1 MARVREGPSTPDEGG
16 HAQGLAVTGGVITSA
31 GVVLAGTFS
40 VLAVLPLVAL
50 TQIGIT
56 VAFGVLLDTFVV
68 RLILVPALTFELG
81 RRIWWPSRLARR
93 SVVAGE
99 LVREP
104 ELAPDGGRPRPRARR
119 PGPSCCASASSPAAC
134 TSRLRRSVP
143 GRRGD
148 GLLSPN
154 RTKGGF
160 RLYGA
165 DDIAR
170 VLAMR
175 ANLERGLSAAE
186 AARLALSETHDGA
199 TPLLAEAAAELD
211 AALSIFD
218 EASAQAV
225 LDRLFGR
232 LSIDAALREG
242 GRPYLHEL
250 GERWQRGEVSIA
262 QEHFAATAVRGRLM
276 AMARGWGRGSGP
288 LAVLA
293 CAEDE
298 QHDIPV
304 SLRPSPS
311 HVRVARRVPRSRHT
325 AAVTRAGSPRAPPL
339 RRCLARQR
347 ACSTASRPAF
357 QEVAL
362 HAPLYV
368 AGAAASEEL
377 ARQARRLPRRR
388 HVRSG
393 RYAR

>member
-1 MARVREGPSTPDEGG
+1 MSQRAETRIE
-16 HAQGLAVTGGVITSA
+16 
-31 GVVLAGTFS
+31 
-40 VLAVLPLVAL
+40 
-50 TQIGIT
+50 
-56 VAFGVLLDTFVV
+56 LL
-68 RLILVPALTFELG
+68 
-81 RRIWWPSRLARR
+81 RI
-93 SVVAGE
+93 GE
-99 LVREP
+99 LSRRVHVP
-104 ELAPDGGRPRPRARR
+104 VASLRAWEARY
-119 PGPSCCASASSPAAC
+119 
-134 TSRLRRSVP
+134 
-143 GRRGD
+143 

-165 DDIAR
+165 DDVAR

-218 EASAQAV
+218 EATAQAV
-225 LDRLFGR
+225 LDRLFGS
-232 LSIDAALREG
+232 LSIDAALREVVV
-242 GRPYLHEL
+242 PYLHEL

-262 QEHFAATAVRGRLM
+262 QEHFASNVVRGRLM

-298 QHDIPV
+298 QHDIPLLLFGLLLRTYGWRIGYLGADTPLPSLVQAVRELHPSAVVV
-304 SLRPSPS
+304 SG
-311 HVRVARRVPRSRHT
+311 T
-325 AAVTRAGSPRAPPL
+325 AAGVLGGQSAGL
-339 RRCLARQR
+339 
-347 ACSTASRPAF
+347 

-377 ARQARRLPRRR
+377 ARQAHGVYLDGDMFAAADTLANEHR
-388 HVRSG
+388 
-393 RYAR
+393 